1 MSIKKLDNLL
11 ESGLNRRL
19 KKLIRRA
26 RDMETLTTALRAA
39 LAEDLAENL
48 LAANLH
54 DDGLLVLVCST
65 PAWASRMRFE
75 TDAIMKIARST
86 GATVSFCQV
95 KVSR

>member
-1 MSIKKLDNLL
+1 MSVKKLDDLL
-11 ESGLNRRL
+11 KSGQNRRL

-26 RDMETLTTALRAA
+26 QEMDTLTTALRAGM
-39 LAEDLAENL
+39 AEDLAENL

-54 DDGLLVLVCST
+54 ADGLLVLVCST

-75 TDAIMKIARST
+75 TDEILKIVRST